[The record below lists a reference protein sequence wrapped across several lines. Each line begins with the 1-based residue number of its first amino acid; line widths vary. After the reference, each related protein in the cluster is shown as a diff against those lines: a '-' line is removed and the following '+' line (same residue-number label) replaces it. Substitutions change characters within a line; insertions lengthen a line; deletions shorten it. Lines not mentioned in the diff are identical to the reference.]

1 MNEIS
6 TKEISSMEKVKNI
19 FKDVYN
25 QTEESRAV
33 FLDEIRRLEARVTVL
48 RENMPKPLNWITEFI
63 EPIALLLVNE
73 LKVKH
78 FKIIETNDIQKSIE
92 LSFFNSD
99 DDLQLE
105 RERYKITLIP
115 EDLENGL
122 IHYKTGMTTDKDYKE
137 GTIGALN
144 NMKDKTA
151 PLPLDKTEEVVNII
165 RNL

>member
-6 TKEISSMEKVKNI
+6 TKEISSIEEVKNA
-19 FKDVYN
+19 FKDAYN
-25 QTEESRAV
+25 QAEEKRAV
-33 FLDEIRRLEARVTVL
+33 FLAEIRRLESRAEAL
-48 RENMPKPLNWITEFI
+48 RANTPKSLNWVSELI
-63 EPIALLLVNE
+63 EPVALLLVNK

-115 EDLENGL
+115 EDLENG
-122 IHYKTGMTTDKDYKE
+122 IIYYKTGTTTDKDYKE

-151 PLPLDKTEEVVNII
+151 PLPLDETEEVVNII
-165 RNL
+165 RNM

>member
-73 LKVKH
+73 LKVNH

-92 LSFFNSD
+92 LIFFNSD

-115 EDLENGL
+115 EDLENG
-122 IHYKTGMTTDKDYKE
+122 IIYYKTGTTTDKDYKE

-151 PLPLDKTEEVVNII
+151 PLPLDETEEVVNII